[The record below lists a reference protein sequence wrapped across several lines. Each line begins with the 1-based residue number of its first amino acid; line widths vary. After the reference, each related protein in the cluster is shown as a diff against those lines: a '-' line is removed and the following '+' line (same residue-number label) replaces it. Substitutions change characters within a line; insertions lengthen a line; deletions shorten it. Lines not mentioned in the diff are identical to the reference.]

1 LNLSLKEL
9 KPYDGCH
16 LFCLAK
22 KIRKLKMRGY
32 AHIHIGWKFFWKQ
45 VYKLFHNPVFI
56 VLTIIGNGLMV
67 VGAGVF
73 YALEAPSNANVRSF
87 LDALWWAVTTVT
99 TVGYGD
105 IIPQTAAGKI
115 LGILLMIAGT
125 AIFAGFTGLFASAL
139 IAPEVDDEVRSLR
152 NHLDRVK
159 LKKNGTT

>member
-1 LNLSLKEL
+1 
-9 KPYDGCH
+9 
-16 LFCLAK
+16 
-22 KIRKLKMRGY
+22 
-32 AHIHIGWKFFWKQ
+32 
-45 VYKLFHNPVFI
+45 
-56 VLTIIGNGLMV
+56 MV

-73 YALEAPSNANVRSF
+73 YALEAPSNVNVRSF

-139 IAPEVDDEVRSLR
+139 IAPEVDEEIRSLR
-152 NHLDRVK
+152 DSLGRIKEH
-159 LKKNGTT
+159 KKGQYGHHE